1 MSLKRCVTIGT
12 IWSATANW
20 GREIVNFVIFFVLA
34 RILGPEAYGLLGMAM
49 IVVAFTQI
57 FIVESVGEALIQ
69 RKDLEPGHL
78 DCGFWLLLFMAV
90 LLALIS
96 FWAAY
101 MVAALFDQPTVA
113 DLVRWLSILPV

>member
-1 MSLKRCVTIGT
+1 MSPLLPSTSLFR
-12 IWSATANW
+12 SS
-20 GREIVNFVIFFVLA
+20 IVKFVIFFVLA

-78 DCGFWLLLFMAV
+78 DAVFWLLLFMAV

-96 FWAAY
+96 FWEIGRASCRDRVCQY
-101 MVAALFDQPTVA
+101 V
-113 DLVRWLSILPV
+113 

>member
-78 DCGFWLLLFMAV
+78 VSRLMLEINIAV
-90 LLALIS
+90 LLAYIS
-96 FWAAY
+96 SLETD
-101 MVAALFDQPTVA
+101 MEIV
-113 DLVRWLSILPV
+113 SIYI